1 VVLSCAARATNRNS
15 NASARSTAPF
25 AKDSTRSGCAPMAST
40 IAPIAGRRATSLSR
54 TPVAI
59 ESKRLRLRIDADPRL
74 AAAAGG
80 VARFLADSAGLE
92 GQPAAQLQA
101 AVIAACQEAF
111 AHLNGDHPHLDVTFT
126 QHADRIEV
134 AMSQEGG
141 FLPAVGLD
149 TIAGFAP
156 PGSAPVMDGFD
167 RVQYEGQGKTAVT
180 RLTKYL
186 SQTTSR
192 R

>member
-1 VVLSCAARATNRNS
+1 
-15 NASARSTAPF
+15 
-25 AKDSTRSGCAPMAST
+25 MASI
-40 IAPIAGRRATSLSR
+40 IAPTAGRRATLLSR

-59 ESKRLRLRIDADPRL
+59 ESKRIRLQIDADPRF

-92 GQPAAQLQA
+92 GQLAAQLQA

-111 AHLNGDHPHLDVTFT
+111 GRLNGDQPHLDVTFT
-126 QHADRIEV
+126 RHDDRIEV

-141 FLPAVGLD
+141 ALPAVGLD

-156 PGSAPVMDGFD
+156 PGSAPVMNGID

-186 SQTTSR
+186 SRAIPTR
-192 R
+192 